1 MHRITMIYQRLA
13 KVFLICSDEQIDPFA
28 DPALRI
34 AMQKRE
40 QLLRD
45 LDLLLGDL
53 CREWGFC
60 NRLSAADLVA
70 AVNVLSDI
78 DFAHAVL
85 RAEKMD
91 PESESKW
98 ARRIQGRFD
107 ARFGS
112 SISLT
117 D

>member
-1 MHRITMIYQRLA
+1 MIYQRLA

-53 CREWGFC
+53 
-60 NRLSAADLVA
+60 SA
-70 AVNVLSDI
+70 I
-78 DFAHAVL
+78 DSAPQTWL
-85 RAEKMD
+85 PRAM
-91 PESESKW
+91 
-98 ARRIQGRFD
+98 F
-107 ARFGS
+107 
-112 SISLT
+112 
-117 D
+117 